1 MEETAYLRKRVYML
15 ENLLLY
21 FEKKS
26 GLKLSDDEKKLIAE
40 RFKVKKLRRKQY
52 LQQEGDIIKYMCFVV
67 KGAARMFSVDEKGH
81 EHILRFGIEEWWL
94 GDYESYM
101 LQTPTKFHVE
111 MLEDS
116 DLLVVT
122 KENIQ
127 QLIAQVP
134 AVAETI
140 KAIDKQNFIAT
151 QNRIHAAISL
161 TAEERFETLMKTY
174 PDFLQRFPQG
184 MIASYLGI
192 SPETLSRLKKNI
204 VYR

>member
-1 MEETAYLRKRVYML
+1 MIETLFQ
-15 ENLLLY
+15 Y
-21 FEKKS
+21 FENKS
-26 GLKLSDDEKKLIAE
+26 GLQLSDDEKSLIEAK
-40 RFKVKKLRRKQY
+40 FKVKKLRKKQY
-52 LQQEGDIIKYMCFVV
+52 LQQEGDVVKYMCFVI

-81 EHILRFGIEEWWL
+81 EHILRFGIEGWWL

-101 LQTPTKFHVE
+101 LQTPTKYHVE
-111 MLEDS
+111 MVEDAE
-116 DLLVVT
+116 LLMVS

-127 QLIAQVP
+127 QLIATVP

-161 TAEERFETLMKTY
+161 TAEDRFETLTKTY

-192 SPETLSRLKKNI
+192 SPETLSRLKKNM